1 MLERGH
7 YGLVLFEHE
16 TKDAAATKLLAEFL
30 QTGRVVPFIVLTD
43 QRMRK
48 QSRKLFSGAWDCVEK
63 SQLNGANLL
72 RTMRCTLNLHSSQQQ
87 LKLAKTRPQAIP
99 RGGAIRG

>member
-1 MLERGH
+1 MPP
-7 YGLVLFEHE
+7 
-16 TKDAAATKLLAEFL
+16 ATKLLAEFL

-43 QRMRK
+43 QADEK
-48 QSRKLFSGAWDCVEK
+48 AVAEIIQAGAWDCVEK

-87 LKLAKTRPQAIP
+87 LKLAEDSSRKLSRAVEQSRITS
-99 RGGAIRG
+99 